1 MKTYPHLGLFTIRLV
16 VGVLFFVHG
25 YLKFS
30 EGITNTVAFFETIG
44 IAGFLAYVVAV
55 IELIGGV
62 LMIFGIGTRFISV
75 LFSMILIGALL
86 TVKRSTG
93 MLGGYE
99 LDIAFL
105 AMSVSLFLSGGGP
118 YSLSIFLVRLLQFN
132 QESESK
138 D

>member
-1 MKTYPHLGLFTIRLV
+1 
-16 VGVLFFVHG
+16 VLFFVHG
-25 YLKFS
+25 FLKFS
-30 EGITNTVAFFETIG
+30 GGIENTIAFFETIG

-55 IELIGGV
+55 IELTGGV
-62 LMIFGIGTRFISV
+62 LMIFGIGTRTISV

-105 AMSVSLFLSGGGP
+105 AMSVSLFLSGGGS
-118 YSLSIFLVRLLQFN
+118 YSLSNCLVRLLPFD